1 MESTRYILYGRK
13 KLLRFSQKFMTTVW
27 VNTCLV
33 WGRCLTLLLVLL
45 NLCVQAAP
53 ALSLVDGLHEGTR
66 IEVHLPNQFSFW
78 LNTCCK
84 RVFECSWLWYVN
96 WLEQVWKRTVTQ
108 RLIRKATSSHVDDY
122 SVMLLSEGQI
132 NLTLLCGVGT
142 QYCQPEQ
149 PKLLSKLILFG
160 AFLTA
165 QRY

>member
-1 MESTRYILYGRK
+1 MESTRYILYCRK
-13 KLLRFSQKFMTTVW
+13 KFLRLSQKFMTTVW

-45 NLCVQAAP
+45 NLCVQAVP
-53 ALSLVDGLHEGTR
+53 ALSLVDGLH
-66 IEVHLPNQFSFW
+66 EVHLPNQFSFW

-84 RVFECSWLWYVN
+84 CVFECSWLWYVN

-108 RLIRKATSSHVDDY
+108 RLIRKATSSHVSDY
-122 SVMLLSEGQI
+122 SLMLLSEGQI

-149 PKLLSKLILFG
+149 AKLLSKVILFG
-160 AFLTA
+160 AFLIA